1 MTFYLMHI
9 TPDREGRVLSFPSSP
24 SLIDLRNLIDGG
36 WLEAIMLMSR
46 DLPALQRDTVMVDM
60 LVDEDGKSKDLP
72 LNQTASRIVR
82 ELRGIEHAIVGNAI
96 ITAHDDAGDWASLT
110 PPIILDVIAASG
122 IVFTH
127 EEVSHV
133 VA

>member
-9 TPDREGRVLSFPSSP
+9 TPDREGRVLSYPSSP
-24 SLIDLRNLIDGG
+24 SLTDLRSLIDGG
-36 WLEAIMLMSR
+36 WLEAITLMSR
-46 DLPALQRDTVMVDM
+46 DLPALRRDTVIVDM

-72 LNQTASRIVR
+72 LNQVASRIVR

-96 ITAHDDAGDWASLT
+96 ITASDDAGEWASLT
-110 PPIILDVIAASG
+110 PPILLDVIAASG